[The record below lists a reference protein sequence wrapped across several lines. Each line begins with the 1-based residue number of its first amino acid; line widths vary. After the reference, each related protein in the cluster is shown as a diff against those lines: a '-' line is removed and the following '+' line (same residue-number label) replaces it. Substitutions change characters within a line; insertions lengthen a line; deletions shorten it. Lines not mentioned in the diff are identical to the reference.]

1 MLTSELL
8 IFWVV
13 KKIFAAEK
21 KDDVN
26 FSTDYKSNKLKS
38 WSEQMVLVAGDEA
51 PWRSLLGEA
60 RRRPEEEV
68 QVFSAL
74 TLTFDLQSSITVVV
88 GPPYWQLVHPQGS
101 RAPPFGNRRVN
112 LKTY

>member
-1 MLTSELL
+1 MEML
-8 IFWVV
+8 V
-13 KKIFAAEK
+13 
-21 KDDVN
+21 D
-26 FSTDYKSNKLKS
+26 
-38 WSEQMVLVAGDEA
+38 GDEA

-88 GPPYWQLVHPQGS
+88 GPPTGSLCTPKGHAHHPLETAGS
-101 RAPPFGNRRVN
+101 I
-112 LKTY
+112 

>member
-1 MLTSELL
+1 
-8 IFWVV
+8 
-13 KKIFAAEK
+13 
-21 KDDVN
+21 
-26 FSTDYKSNKLKS
+26 
-38 WSEQMVLVAGDEA
+38 MVLVAGDEA